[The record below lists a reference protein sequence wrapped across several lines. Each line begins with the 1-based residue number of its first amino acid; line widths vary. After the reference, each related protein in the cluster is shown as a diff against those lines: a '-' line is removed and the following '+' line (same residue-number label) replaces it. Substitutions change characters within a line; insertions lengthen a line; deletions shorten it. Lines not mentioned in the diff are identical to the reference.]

1 MKLPQLF
8 FDKYGL
14 LREGWYYLILVTAVI
29 SIVAFATSICA
40 ITSTSDDKQTNLKAR
55 CESAGGIVGADECYK
70 NGEVLFNIG
79 G

>member
-1 MKLPQLF
+1 MKLSQLF

-14 LREGWYYLILVTAVI
+14 LREGWYYLILATAAI
-29 SIVAFATSICA
+29 SIIALAISICA
-40 ITSTSDDKQTNLKAR
+40 IASASDDKQTNLRAR
-55 CESAGGIVGADECYK
+55 CESAGGVVGADECYK